1 MFRQDLVAGFVEA
14 LHRKDIGSGEAA
26 TKRNDL
32 RLLRDF
38 EKLTD
43 GGTLDAQG
51 ALRVPRLP
59 KRRHSILLDTRPDLN
74 VRCETMA
81 TCFRVFQFQV
91 SGFKARPAMNM
102 PCGYTLSKS
111 AMQPKFETRNLKLPF
126 SPHPPVP
133 AQAPRGLADA
143 CRYRFPAHLQPR

>member
-1 MFRQDLVAGFVEA
+1 MFRQDFVAGFIEA

-43 GGTLDAQG
+43 GGTLDGQG
-51 ALRVPRLP
+51 ALRVPRFP

-81 TCFRVFQFQV
+81 ACFRVFQFQV
-91 SGFKARPAMNM
+91 SGFKFQGTTCNEHAPAATHRESPQCSRN
-102 PCGYTLSKS
+102 SK
-111 AMQPKFETRNLKLPF
+111 PET
-126 SPHPPVP
+126 
-133 AQAPRGLADA
+133 
-143 CRYRFPAHLQPR
+143 